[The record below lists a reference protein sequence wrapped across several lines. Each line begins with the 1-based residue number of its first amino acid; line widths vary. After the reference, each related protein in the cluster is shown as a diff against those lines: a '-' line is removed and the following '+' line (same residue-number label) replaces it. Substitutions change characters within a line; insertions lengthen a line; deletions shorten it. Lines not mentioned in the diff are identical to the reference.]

1 METQSLSPLD
11 QLQAIAEEE
20 GMALQELL
28 DEAIYL
34 LRRIRVKALDRETRR
49 DPKTVQRDF
58 GTTPSA
64 WARQDIEEDEGL
76 MEDLLLVYRDPM
88 EWQALLLTLQKRA
101 TGKSAESG
109 SLE

>member
-11 QLQAIAEEE
+11 QLQAIAAEE
-20 GMALQELL
+20 GKPLQALL

-34 LRRIRVKALDRETRR
+34 LRRIRVKTLDRETRR

-64 WARQDIEEDEGL
+64 WARQDIEEDAGL
-76 MEDLLLVYRDPM
+76 MEDLLSVYRDPV

-101 TGKSAESG
+101 AGENP
-109 SLE
+109 